1 MVLILRGSPVVAS
14 LSGSL
19 VEIGRFVR
27 FGIVGIAA
35 ATVYAAASVS
45 AVDIFYLNPVS
56 GSVCGQLFATS
67 VSYFGHSMFSF
78 AVKTDHRRYLWRFL
92 VIAALT
98 YAMNAVVTY
107 LLTDV
112 LLISYLISIA
122 IVAILI
128 PLTNYLCNRFW
139 VFKPGLRNDAVTPDR
154 KLSPKQLEDHLSH
167 LWRRPE

>member
-1 MVLILRGSPVVAS
+1 MVLILRGSPAVAS

-56 GSVCGQLFATS
+56 GSICGQLVATS

-78 AVKTDHRRYLWRFL
+78 AVKTDHRRYLWL
-92 VIAALT
+92 AALT

-128 PLTNYLCNRFW
+128 PLTNYLCTRFW
-139 VFKPGLRNDAVTPDR
+139 VFSPGLRNEAVTPDG
-154 KLSPKQLEDHLSH
+154 KLFTKQLEEHLSH
-167 LWRRPE
+167 LWRRLE